1 MSSGAPDLAINSDL
15 AGNLRCSGGI
25 HDAGVSRRCRKSLAW
40 GRMVAREASLMIEIT
55 VRDIWHGETGDI
67 MQMTRLMA
75 LDER

>member
-1 MSSGAPDLAINSDL
+1 
-15 AGNLRCSGGI
+15 
-25 HDAGVSRRCRKSLAW
+25 
-40 GRMVAREASLMIEIT
+40 MIEIT